1 MSEQGSPMDRIAAA
15 QQFGEHQ
22 KEKQK
27 MAELGEQLKSVA
39 IGELLTRVAEKAAVK
54 NPKSELALK
63 IQRALKDTA
72 DSVANVPMRFVDD
85 GSKIQIEVLIPEV
98 GDWSTSSQAIFT
110 ASEIEKELGPTW
122 REDCNIE

>member
-1 MSEQGSPMDRIAAA
+1 MDRIAAA